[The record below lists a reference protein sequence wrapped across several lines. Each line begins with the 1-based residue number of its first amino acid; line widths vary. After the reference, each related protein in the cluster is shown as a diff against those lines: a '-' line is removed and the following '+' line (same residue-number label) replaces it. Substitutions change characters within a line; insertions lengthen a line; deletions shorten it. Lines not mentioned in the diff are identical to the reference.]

1 MDSGIIYRGPSL
13 IDGAP
18 IVAIATYSSRNSK
31 TGTFVQTYILREDI
45 DPRDANKS
53 GADYSIC
60 GSCPLRGVATSDPT
74 RKLAK
79 DRGCYVRI
87 DQGPLLV
94 WKSYKR
100 GVYSDASD
108 GATLRAIGARRMV
121 RLGTYGDPAAVPRWV
136 WDALT
141 RDALGFTGYSHNDP
155 DGNMRALCMQSAD
168 SLEQAR
174 AAWRKGIRTFRVVT
188 GLEHIDNANE
198 VLCPASAEAGKRA
211 TCATCRLCAGTTT
224 RSPKSVAIV
233 AHGNGAKFVGA

>member
-1 MDSGIIYRGPSL
+1 MDKAIIYRGPSL

-45 DPRDANKS
+45 DPREANKS
-53 GADYSIC
+53 GADRSIC
-60 GSCPLRGVATSDPT
+60 GECPLRGTPTADPA

-94 WKSYKR
+94 WKSYQR
-100 GVYSDASD
+100 GVYPV
-108 GATLRAIGARRMV
+108 ATAEQARAIGAGRMV
-121 RLGTYGDPAAVPRWV
+121 RLGTYGDPAAVPRAV
-136 WDALT
+136 WDNLT
-141 RDALGFTGYSHNDP
+141 AQAQGFTGYSHNDP
-155 DGNMRALCMQSAD
+155 AGDLRALCMQSAD
-168 SLEQAR
+168 SLDQAR

-198 VLCPASAEAGKRA
+198 VLCPASAEAGRRA
-211 TCATCRLCAGTTT
+211 TCATCKLCAGTTT